1 MMTRLFL
8 YLLAFAMAGCAA
20 PSLQAQPPQDGPPAQ
35 TGRPWSVRMADAVMQ
50 RRPIVRERWDY
61 ETGTVLRGIEELWEE
76 SGNDR
81 YLAYIQANLDAYIQ
95 PDGSIRT
102 YPLEDY
108 NLDNIK
114 TGSLL
119 FIADA
124 ETDDARYRAAAD
136 LLWSQLENQPTTSEG
151 GYWHKQRYPYQ
162 MWMDGLYMAEPFAV
176 RYALEWGDEADR
188 EAALDHVALQFLL
201 AARYLRDPATGLYY
215 HGWDE
220 AKEQI
225 WADPVTGRSQEFWG
239 RAMGWYAMAL
249 VDVLDDFPEDHRDH
263 AALVRLLQDYAE
275 AVVNVQDPVTGVWY
289 QILDQ
294 PNREGNYLE
303 SSASAMFAYALLKGV
318 RKGWLSERDFR
329 GPGIRAYRGVVQEF
343 VRMGDDGLPSLTQVV
358 SVGGLGGD
366 NDRDGTFEYY
376 MSEPVVADDP
386 KGVGPFI
393 LASVEFEMLGLPLR

>member
-1 MMTRLFL
+1 MPPLRTALVLAVLFL
-8 YLLAFAMAGCAA
+8 GGTGPRAQA
-20 PSLQAQPPQDGPPAQ
+20 PPPTD
-35 TGRPWSVRMADAVMQ
+35 TPWSVRMAEAVME
-50 RRPIVRERWDY
+50 RRSLVRERWDY
-61 ETGTVLRGIEELWEE
+61 ETGTVLRGIEELWADT
-76 SGNDR
+76 GDDR
-81 YLAYIQANLDAYIQ
+81 YFDYIRSNVDAYVQ
-95 PDGSIRT
+95 PDGSITT
-102 YPLEDY
+102 YTLEDY

-119 FIADA
+119 FLLDR

-136 LLWSQLENQPTTSEG
+136 LLQRQLDGQPTTSEG

-162 MWMDGLYMAEPFAV
+162 MWLDGLYMAEPFALT
-176 RYALEWGDEADR
+176 YALEWGDAADR

-225 WADPVTGRSQEFWG
+225 WADSLTGRSANFWG

-249 VDVLDDFPEDHRDH
+249 VDVLDTFPEEHPDHG
-263 AALVRLLQDYAE
+263 ALVRLFQDYAE
-275 AVVNVQDPVTGVWY
+275 AVVNVQDPVSGVWY

-294 PNREGNYLE
+294 PNRDGNYLE
-303 SSASAMFAYALLKGV
+303 ASASSMFVYALLKGV
-318 RKGWLSERDFR
+318 RAGWLDGAYLAPGRR
-329 GPGIRAYRGVVQEF
+329 GYRGLLDEF
-343 VRMGDDGLPSLTQVV
+343 VRLGDDGHLSLTRVV

-366 NDRDGTFEYY
+366 DDRDGSFEYY
-376 MSEPVVADDP
+376 LSEPVVSDDP

-393 LASVEFEMLGLPLR
+393 LASLEMERLGLSSQ